1 MISTPMGASRHYT
14 LSFGELCGWWVMEEG
29 RERREREREK
39 RENGK
44 KKTKLERRKKKLTFF
59 PLPLSTLHPPPPPP
73 PLLSGEFCARLA
85 QDAPFAARLAPLRA
99 DVAAL
104 ASGPRWNGKGP
115 FPTSR
120 WTRLLLLQQLLV
132 EAMDLLDPEGA
143 RVPVS
148 RRTPLAGV
156 KFAPLIPPRGRARTR
171 TSCASLMQQRNAL
184 LGGGGGAEERPGGE
198 QRGRQGC
205 ARGDGSKL
213 ERLRA
218 S

>member
-1 MISTPMGASRHYT
+1 MKSERKR
-14 LSFGELCGWWVMEEG
+14 ERDRG
-29 RERREREREK
+29 REK
-39 RENGK
+39 
-44 KKTKLERRKKKLTFF
+44 KKKLT
-59 PLPLSTLHPPPPPP
+59 S
-73 PLLSGEFCARLA
+73 LLKQKKTISGEFCARLA
-85 QDAPFAARLAPLRA
+85 QDAPFAARLAPIRA

-156 KFAPLIPPRGRARTR
+156 KFAPLIPSSKSSAY
-171 TSCASLMQQRNAL
+171 SHKLAALMQQRNAL
-184 LGGGGGAEERPGGE
+184 LGGGNGNGGGGTSALVAGLAENNEAVKAVLEAMAVANNSSNSSNNSNNPFAGLMIG
-198 QRGRQGC
+198 
-205 ARGDGSKL
+205 ARGKDGKP
-213 ERLRA
+213 
-218 S
+218 